1 MTFGQKL
8 KQYRSQLNI
17 TQKDL
22 AEQMNVTFQTI
33 SKWESDINEPDFAS
47 VRKLAKIFDCTI
59 EDLLADDEEQ
69 TVEETADNAQES
81 EPTPDGDEDST
92 EGENDEDAEA
102 IVKEPAVIDTCRDCS
117 QPIKE
122 GEIIHHVE
130 RRTPSGVKE
139 MVSVCDKCFTKHE
152 AEMNRRAKEI
162 EDSLKP
168 KSAAKEEKRGI
179 FHKITS
185 RDDRKPLIW
194 AIVVGIVAAIGGV
207 VVSATQHETLGL
219 GISIALPFLSGYGV
233 MAAIYCI
240 FTGSY
245 ISDVFMAVASWSIRF
260 PGLIWEFSLDGF
272 MWLIAMKIL
281 FAIVGALIG
290 VLVFLF
296 ALALAIFLSIF
307 SFVPVLIYNKKHY
320 SE

>member
-59 EDLLADDEEQ
+59 EDLLADGDEEKEEA
-69 TVEETADNAQES
+69 VEETNEEVA
-81 EPTPDGDEDST
+81 EDS
-92 EGENDEDAEA
+92 DE
-102 IVKEPAVIDTCRDCS
+102 KEPVTIDTCRDCGQS
-117 QPIKE
+117 IKE

-152 AEMNRRAKEI
+152 QEMNRRAKEI
-162 EDSLKP
+162 EDSLKAP
-168 KSAAKEEKRGI
+168 PAKEEKGI
-179 FHKITS
+179 FRKITD
-185 RDDRKPLIW
+185 RDDKKPLIW
-194 AIVVGIVAAIGGV
+194 AIVLGIVAAIGGI
-207 VVSATQHETLGL
+207 VVSALEHETLGL
-219 GISIALPFLSGYGV
+219 GLAIACPFLSGYSV
-233 MAAIYCI
+233 MAVIYCI
-240 FTGSY
+240 FAGSY
-245 ISDVFMAVASWSIRF
+245 ISDVFLAVASWSIKF

-290 VLVFLF
+290 IAVFLF
-296 ALALAIFLSIF
+296 ALSLAIFLSIF
-307 SFVPVLIYNKKHY
+307 SFVPVLIYNKTHY
-320 SE
+320 SN